1 MLPLTLTG
9 ALPDTPDAA
18 TGLVHLGGGRWYDPA
33 LGRPLQPIPAG
44 GPPTVPQALNRYA
57 ATALGQPGVY
67 QAKLSAWNPFTDD
80 YTSNIGKA
88 LVSNEASEVAARG
101 AYAYLRASA
110 YTIIGDPIVDTVTRA
125 VARSQFAE
133 KAILAAG
140 TGGILARDLLPS
152 SVQRFGRNL
161 FDKAVELNTR
171 IVTEEIV
178 TGYSFHY
185 GHRLPAGRV
194 VGKVVSS
201 KLGLHLLDAS
211 VGFGIDVG
219 YQVLLDAGNPYLNST
234 QRLQRAF
241 IGQGIGSIVSFG
253 IGKGASALVGTS
265 IAGPVGFVVGVGV
278 SIAWDIWI
286 APRIYE
292 RLGAVPSRQLAPLNQ

>member
-1 MLPLTLTG
+1 MTD
-9 ALPDTPDAA
+9 ALPDAASASSANPNAA
-18 TGLVHLGGGRWYDPA
+18 TGLAHLGDGRWYDPA
-33 LGRPLQPIPAG
+33 LGRPLQPNPTG
-44 GPPTVPQALNRYA
+44 GPPTIPQALNRYA
-57 ATALGQPGVY
+57 ATPLGQPGVY
-67 QAKLSAWNPFTDD
+67 QAASSAWNPFTDD
-80 YTSNIGKA
+80 YASNIGKA

-140 TGGILARDLLPS
+140 AGGILARDLMPS
-152 SVQRFGRNL
+152 SVQRFGRSL

-171 IVTEEIV
+171 MVTEEIV

-201 KLGLHLLDAS
+201 KLGLHLLDA
-211 VGFGIDVG
+211 GIGLGVDMG
-219 YQVLLDAGNPYLNST
+219 YQWLLDAGNPYLNTT
-234 QRLQRAF
+234 QRWQRARV
-241 IGQGIGSIVSFG
+241 QGFGSLLSFAG
-253 IGKGASALVGTS
+253 GTVAGKGAAVLIGASFG
-265 IAGPVGFVVGVGV
+265 GPVGFVC
-278 SIAWDIWI
+278 W
-286 APRIYE
+286 RRNFY
-292 RLGAVPSRQLAPLNQ
+292 RLGCMGSAMDL